1 MTTEASEQPPQTQQH
16 LHKHLTRF
24 KNGGRPGNSYST
36 ALGEKWNGL
45 TSQRKNGGKH
55 FHQSLHDLLIANR
68 KGGMTT

>member
-1 MTTEASEQPPQTQQH
+1 MTTEGSEQPPQTQQH

-24 KNGGRPGNSYST
+24 KNGGRPGNSHST

-55 FHQSLHDLLIANR
+55 FHRAC
-68 KGGMTT
+68 MTS